1 MFDSQRHKVHEGLCM
16 TTQPLR
22 AVLGLSGS
30 CVLSIRFKSIVH
42 PFRRRGGGRA
52 GRTPDLRAPPP
63 RPANI
68 VSIVIIKLTMEAP
81 HVCRSVYIVPM
92 LCSQVP

>member
-1 MFDSQRHKVHEGLCM
+1 M

-22 AVLGLSGS
+22 AVLRLSGS
-30 CVLSIRFKSIVH
+30 CVLSISLCKSTVR
-42 PFRRRGGGRA
+42 PYRRRGGGHRRA
-52 GRTPDLRAPPP
+52 GLRAPPP

-81 HVCRSVYIVPM
+81 HVCRNVYIVPM